1 MGFIYRWGENH
12 PKVVK
17 SVFFFYDENNLKTPV
32 SDRKL
37 VFPQ

>member
-17 SVFFFYDENNLKTPV
+17 SVFFYDENNLKTPV
-32 SDRKL
+32 SDS
-37 VFPQ
+37 